1 MADVRSGDGEVVIT
15 FVFAGTPGAANCVD
29 QSVSALASKNGG
41 LNRVAAALEY
51 ASVKALQ
58 NAISA
63 YCADVPG

>member
-1 MADVRSGDGEVVIT
+1 M
-15 FVFAGTPGAANCVD
+15 FAGTPGAANCVD
-29 QSVSALASKNGG
+29 QSVSALASQNGG
-41 LNRVAAALEY
+41 INRVAAALGY